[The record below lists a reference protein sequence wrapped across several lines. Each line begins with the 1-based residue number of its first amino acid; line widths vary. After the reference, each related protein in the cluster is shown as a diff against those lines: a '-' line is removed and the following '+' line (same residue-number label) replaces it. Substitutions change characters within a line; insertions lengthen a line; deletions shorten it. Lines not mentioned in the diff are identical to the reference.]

1 MPLVP
6 TSVRRPLLGACLL
19 GAVAV
24 AAATPPADAATAA
37 PTSPVVPAA
46 PAVRSATPP
55 VTDPWTLSPT
65 PLDDLHEREVTVR
78 GTVRDEG
85 GAPIPGAQ
93 IRVSTSTVTEFGF
106 GTLGSK
112 EWSTR
117 TDEHG
122 RWVIEGVNPSVRVP
136 WFDVA
141 GSQLFVTVD
150 DPEITM
156 TYDGDLGKALR
167 TAATDGTGV
176 VERDAVARRADAR
189 LSGRITVAGRT
200 DPGAIQVKV
209 VGDTSGFA
217 TVSPD
222 GSWEMAV
229 RSGTYAVEAQSV
241 FGLPRRWP
249 DIPVP
254 TGVQRHFGRN
264 IQVGYRQQRTGIDV
278 QLRPR
283 RAYAAMDETGVW
295 QPGYASAYPREDL
308 TELCYEPQPRPVG
321 ALSVAPVLGRVT
333 NQRGTFPGLRQ
344 NEFFGQFP
352 IQVELRND
360 GDAPIRLMDVRF
372 EGPDASR
379 FAMRT
384 DGALFCARPMLH
396 PSNGLQLVDIPV
408 PLPMPKR
415 ELRVTVVF
423 PGSGGRDLRVPLVVL
438 DANAR
443 NADGSL
449 VYADRLAAP
458 GVDGTSGQSGKPP
471 KRGTAPTLAGLQLTA
486 RKLAV
491 HFPAAGE
498 ATVRFARRAVARS
511 RGRAR
516 ATWRTVRTLRVRST
530 RSGDRRVGMPRLR
543 AGRYRVTLTSRIGTQ
558 PARSLVLYHR
568 IGRR

>member
-1 MPLVP
+1 
-6 TSVRRPLLGACLL
+6 
-19 GAVAV
+19 
-24 AAATPPADAATAA
+24 
-37 PTSPVVPAA
+37 
-46 PAVRSATPP
+46 
-55 VTDPWTLSPT
+55 
-65 PLDDLHEREVTVR
+65 
-78 GTVRDEG
+78 
-85 GAPIPGAQ
+85 
-93 IRVSTSTVTEFGF
+93 
-106 GTLGSK
+106 
-112 EWSTR
+112 
-117 TDEHG
+117 
-122 RWVIEGVNPSVRVP
+122 
-136 WFDVA
+136 
-141 GSQLFVTVD
+141 
-150 DPEITM
+150 M
-156 TYDGDLGKALR
+156 TYDEDLGTALR

-189 LSGRITVAGRT
+189 LSGRITVAGRS

-209 VGDTSGFA
+209 IGDTSGFA
-217 TVSPD
+217 TVAPD

-249 DIPVP
+249 DVPVP
-254 TGVQRHFGRN
+254 PGVQRHFGRN
-264 IQVGYRQQRTGIDV
+264 IQVGYRQQRTGIDL

-308 TELCYEPQPRPVG
+308 TELCYDPQPRPVG
-321 ALSVAPVLGRVT
+321 ALSVAPVLGRIT

-384 DGALFCARPMLH
+384 DGALFCARQMLH

-449 VYADRLAAP
+449 AYADRLAVPALAGAGGP
-458 GVDGTSGQSGKPP
+458 HDRRPSKL
-471 KRGTAPTLAGLQLTA
+471 GTAPTLAGLELTA
-486 RKLAV
+486 RKVEV

-498 ATVRFARRAVARS
+498 ATVRFARRVATRARS
-511 RGRAR
+511 RKG
-516 ATWRTVRTLRVRST
+516 ATWRTVRTLRVHSA
-530 RSGDRRVGMPRLR
+530 RSGDRRVSMPRLR
-543 AGRYRVTLTSRIGTQ
+543 AGRYRVTLTTRIGRQ

-568 IGRR
+568 IGTR